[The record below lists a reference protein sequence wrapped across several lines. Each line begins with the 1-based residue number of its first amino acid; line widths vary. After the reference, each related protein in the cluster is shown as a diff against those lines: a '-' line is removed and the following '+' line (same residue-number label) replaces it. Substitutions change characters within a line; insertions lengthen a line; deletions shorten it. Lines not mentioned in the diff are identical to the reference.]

1 MNNLPKASLLLTM
14 CVTLFAC
21 GSSDDPA
28 GALHRAGDDQTP
40 PTTADASAM
49 TAWLDAGHYKGWQC
63 EAEPHAARGPSTHNM
78 NRACSNDL
86 VSAFDGTAT
95 TERPIGSASVK
106 EFWSDGSIVGRAAS
120 VKTADHSAAGDAW
133 FWYVEL
139 DGMGVLANGLA
150 SQDPVAKTACVGCH
164 TSAGSDVDHTTS
176 NHSGDFVYTQVEP

>member
-1 MNNLPKASLLLTM
+1 MNTVSKAISLLIP
-14 CVTLFAC
+14 CIALFAC
-21 GSSDDPA
+21 GSSDDRS
-28 GALHRAGDDQTP
+28 ALPRAGDDQTP

-106 EFWSDGSIVGRAAS
+106 EFWSDGKIVGRAAS
-120 VKTADHSAAGDAW
+120 VKTADRSAAGDAW